1 MTNNSPVPLTSSNTK
16 GIFRAL
22 IATAMFAAAAA
33 LAKITVVEYHVLQI
47 LFFRQVIVFLSS
59 LPSITQSFPASVK
72 TSHPITHSIRL
83 AGAFT
88 ALSCGIWAVAVLP
101 LTVAITIGFAQVFIA
116 ALLAAVFLKESVGP
130 HRILTIV
137 IGFIGVVIVIRPGL
151 DGLLNVYTLIPLLA
165 ATGAA
170 VAVISVRKLSQT
182 DSTATLLL
190 YQSVLIGVLAG
201 IPLIWLWET
210 PDLTG
215 LIMLVSIGLLA
226 TIGQWAG
233 VQALRLGEASV
244 ISSIQY
250 TQLIYVAALGFV
262 LFDEL
267 PDKFTLSGAAII
279 IASAIYLLHHETHA
293 AQKAKT

>member
-33 LAKITVVEYHVLQI
+33 LAKIAVVEYHILQI